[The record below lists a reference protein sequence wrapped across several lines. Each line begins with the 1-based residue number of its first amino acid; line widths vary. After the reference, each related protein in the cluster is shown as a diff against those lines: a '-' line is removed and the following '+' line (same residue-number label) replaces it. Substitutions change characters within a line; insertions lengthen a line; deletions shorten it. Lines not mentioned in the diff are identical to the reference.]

1 LARNRLARQ
10 TKDSDGDYNALSATV
25 SAAAQSAREPAGL
38 ELSRGSGE
46 RTVAEIGDR

>member
-25 SAAAQSAREPAGL
+25 SAAAQSAREFLAPLTSLKAG
-38 ELSRGSGE
+38 G
-46 RTVAEIGDR
+46 